1 MNRKVFIDTYVKD
14 VCYSNV
20 YTKEGDKESKLVLHA
35 RIIIPYESN
44 LSNKQLKNNKNR
56 LKSFT
61 NVYLSKYS
69 KTKNNIEFD
78 ITIRN
83 KATKHE
89 NDSHFATTAIEVLM
103 LKSYKTLYKYVKTIL
118 DYYLVD
124 YSKIGF
130 EYEYDYIIDEL
141 SRLKA

>member
-1 MNRKVFIDTYVKD
+1 MDYKPFIDTYVKD

-35 RIIIPYESN
+35 RIIIPYEAN
-44 LSNKQLKNNKNR
+44 LSNKQLKVNKNR

-61 NVYLSKYS
+61 NVYLNKYG

-83 KATKHE
+83 KAIKHE
-89 NDSHFATTAIEVLM
+89 NDSHSVNIAIEVLM
-103 LKSYKTLYKYVKTIL
+103 LKSYKTLYKYIKTIL
-118 DYYLVD
+118 DYYLVN
-124 YSKIGF
+124 YNKIGF
-130 EYEYDYIIDEL
+130 EYEYDYITDEL

>member
-1 MNRKVFIDTYVKD
+1 MDYKPFIDTYVKD

-20 YTKEGDKESKLVLHA
+20 YTKEGDKESKLVLRA
-35 RIIIPYESN
+35 RIIIPYEAN
-44 LSNKQLKNNKNR
+44 LSNKQLKVNKNR

-61 NVYLSKYS
+61 NVYLNKYG

-89 NDSHFATTAIEVLM
+89 NDSHSVNIAIEVLM
-103 LKSYKTLYKYVKTIL
+103 LKSYKTIYKYIKTIL
-118 DYYLVD
+118 DYYLVNHD
-124 YSKIGF
+124 EIAF
-130 EYEYDYIIDEL
+130 TNEFDYIISQL
-141 SRLKA
+141 GRLKE

>member
-1 MNRKVFIDTYVKD
+1 MDYKPFIDTYVKD
-14 VCYSNV
+14 VCYSNL
-20 YTKEGDKESKLVLHA
+20 YTKDGDKESKLVFHA

-61 NVYLSKYS
+61 NVYLSKYV

-78 ITIRN
+78 ISIRS

-89 NDSHFATTAIEVLM
+89 NDLHSVSNATRVLI
-103 LKSYKTLYKYVKTIL
+103 LKNYRTLYKYIKTIL
-118 DYYLVD
+118 DYYLVNHD
-124 YSKIGF
+124 EMSFINEF
-130 EYEYDYIIDEL
+130 DYIIAEL

>member
-1 MNRKVFIDTYVKD
+1 MNYKPFIDTYVKD

-35 RIIIPYESN
+35 RIIIPYKAN
-44 LSNKQLKNNKNR
+44 LSSKQLKVNKNR

-89 NDSHFATTAIEVLM
+89 SDSHSATTAIEVLM
-103 LKSYKTLYKYVKTIL
+103 LKSYKTLYKYIKTIF

-124 YSKIGF
+124 YNKIGF
-130 EYEYDYIIDEL
+130 EYEYDYITDEL

>member
-1 MNRKVFIDTYVKD
+1 MNYKPFIDTYVKD

-20 YTKEGDKESKLVLHA
+20 YTKEGDKESKLVLRA
-35 RIIIPYESN
+35 RIIIPYEAN
-44 LSNKQLKNNKNR
+44 LSTKRLKINKNR

-89 NDSHFATTAIEVLM
+89 NDLHSATTAIEVLM
-103 LKSYKTLYKYVKTIL
+103 LKSYKTLYKYIKTIL
-118 DYYLVD
+118 DYYLVNHD
-124 YSKIGF
+124 EIAFDSEF
-130 EYEYDYIIDEL
+130 DTIINEL
-141 SRLKA
+141 GRLKV

>member
-35 RIIIPYESN
+35 RIIIPYEVN
-44 LSNKQLKNNKNR
+44 LSSKRLKNNKNR

-89 NDSHFATTAIEVLM
+89 SDSHSATTAIEVLM
-103 LKSYKTLYKYVKTIL
+103 LKSYKTLYKYIKTIF

-124 YSKIGF
+124 YNKIGF
-130 EYEYDYIIDEL
+130 EYEYDYITDEL

>member
-35 RIIIPYESN
+35 RIIIPYEAN
-44 LSNKQLKNNKNR
+44 LSSKRLKNNKNR

-83 KATKHE
+83 KATRHE
-89 NDSHFATTAIEVLM
+89 SDSHSATTAIEVLM
-103 LKSYKTLYKYVKTIL
+103 LKSYKTLYKYIKTIF
-118 DYYLVD
+118 DYYLVN
-124 YSKIGF
+124 YNKIGF

>member
-1 MNRKVFIDTYVKD
+1 MNHKVFIDTYVKD

-35 RIIIPYESN
+35 RIIIPYEAN
-44 LSNKQLKNNKNR
+44 LSSKRLKNNKNR

-83 KATKHE
+83 KTTRHE
-89 NDSHFATTAIEVLM
+89 SDSHSAITAIEVLM
-103 LKSYKTLYKYVKTIL
+103 LKSYKTLYKYIKTIF
-118 DYYLVD
+118 DYYLVN
-124 YSKIGF
+124 YNKIGF
-130 EYEYDYIIDEL
+130 DNEFNDIIAEL